1 MAREWTGIVAED
13 GYSNDENRIY
23 DEAMTAIKA
32 AVDGGM
38 GFDDAC
44 SAINVENE
52 ELRNIV
58 IDDYLKILIAE
69 MHFNRGEA
77 LEEIAGPLKITA
89 ARLERAKAEM
99 IRQVAE
105 ESVEVY
111 RRSVESGESDEIGP
125 ETVANGP
132 ETVGNA

>member
-1 MAREWTGIVAED
+1 MAKEWTGIVAED
-13 GYSNDENRIY
+13 GYDDDENRIY

-38 GFDDAC
+38 GFDEAC
-44 SAINVENE
+44 SAIKVENE
-52 ELRNIV
+52 ELRKII
-58 IDDYLKILIAE
+58 IDDYLKILVAE

-77 LEEIAGPLKITA
+77 LEEIAGPLKIPV
-89 ARLERAKAEM
+89 ARLEQAKAEM
-99 IRQVAE
+99 IKQVAE

-111 RRSVESGESDEIGP
+111 RRSVESGESDGFGAIG
-125 ETVANGP
+125 GP